1 MSISFTTAK
10 SSNPNAGVQLAYPLN
25 LTEGHEGMLADLQ
38 AYTSRSYRNTTA
50 SAIAFGSLVCINTA
64 DTTGNEFAI
73 APVTSASAT
82 IVGLNL
88 DTQTYEAASGSS
100 YTPEPSPKLPGGRI
114 GTPSLQTANVLS
126 TGTVWVY
133 TTDTTTKLGDAVRFY
148 ITDVD
153 PSIEGAYLGRFCI
166 TAVPGKTV
174 QITSGARWVTGANG
188 GNLAQL
194 EIKLPT
200 ATYQAD

>member
-1 MSISFTTAK
+1 
-10 SSNPNAGVQLAYPLN
+10 
-25 LTEGHEGMLADLQ
+25 MLADLQ
-38 AYTSRSYRNTTA
+38 AYTSRSYRNTTG

-88 DTQTYEAASGSS
+88 DTQTFEAASGSS
-100 YTPEPSPKLPGGRI
+100 YTSEPSPKLPGNRI

-133 TTDTTTKLGDAVRFY
+133 TTDPTTKLGDAVRFY

-153 PSIEGAYLGRFCI
+153 PTIEGAYLGRFCI
-166 TAVPGKTV
+166 TPVLGKTV
-174 QITSGARWVTGANG
+174 QITSGARWVTGSNG

-200 ATYQAD
+200 ATYLAD